1 MNFALINLSE
11 VRGRI
16 RRSRGTIYSEI
27 GRGIFPRPLKI
38 GKRSFW
44 RDDEIDDLITAYA
57 AGASPDELCRLCD
70 TFYERRLAR

>member
-1 MNFALINLSE
+1 MTYSLINMSE

-16 RRSRGTIYSEI
+16 RRSRGTIYNEI

-44 RDDEIDDLITAYA
+44 RDDEIEDLIVAYA
-57 AGASPDELCRLCD
+57 ADASPAELGRLCD
-70 TFYERRLAR
+70 GFYQRRVAR